1 MRVDQVARSTVAAG
15 TAKPREGR
23 SSSTGTGAGR
33 DVADVAEL
41 MGIPV
46 TELSP
51 NAQTAITQLMT
62 EVGALRETIAAQN
75 ARVAQLEQLADQ
87 DSLTP
92 VANRRAFVR
101 ELARL
106 ASAAK
111 RYGEES
117 SVIYFDV
124 NGLKDINDRF
134 GHAAG
139 DAAIVRVADL
149 LLESVRDSDLVGR
162 LGGDEFGV
170 LLSHTGP
177 DRAQDKAETLSARV
191 AAETLEWQ
199 GASIPLKLAY
209 GVHTLANGEDAGDA
223 LAAADRAMYVN
234 KRGA

>member
-1 MRVDQVARSTVAAG
+1 MRVDQVARSSVRPGAA
-15 TAKPREGR
+15 KLREGK
-23 SSSTGTGAGR
+23 SSGARPAAGR
-33 DVADVAEL
+33 DVTDVAEV

-51 NAQTAITQLMT
+51 TAQTAITQLMT

-75 ARVAQLEQLADQ
+75 AQIAQLEELADQ

-124 NGLKDINDRF
+124 NGLKEINDRF

-149 LLESVRDSDLVGR
+149 LLESVRDTDLVGR

-177 DRAQDKAETLSARV
+177 DRAQDKAEILSARIE
-191 AAETLEWQ
+191 AETFEWQ
-199 GASIPLKLAY
+199 GASIPLKLAF
-209 GVHTLANGEDAGDA
+209 GVHTLANGENAGDA